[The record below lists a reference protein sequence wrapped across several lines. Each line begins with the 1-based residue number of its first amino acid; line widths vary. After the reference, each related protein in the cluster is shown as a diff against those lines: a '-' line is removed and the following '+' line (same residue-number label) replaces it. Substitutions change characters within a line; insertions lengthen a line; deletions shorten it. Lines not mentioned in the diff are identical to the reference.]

1 MPKTSRPAMRFRTVP
16 EQEARR
22 ILLVEAAILRAQEM
36 RYDLREYTR
45 KHHVKEWTREQREAI
60 DACGKALAAAVRE
73 LRRHADGQWWGVGK
87 GRAARKLMS
96 ELPPLAVEGDVMA
109 LRIENMRLRTELT
122 ALHHLLSAKQRLGF
136 SPRPGR

>member
-1 MPKTSRPAMRFRTVP
+1 MPKSSRAAVRFRTVP

-22 ILLVEAAILRAQEM
+22 ILLVEAAIRRAQDM
-36 RYDLREYTR
+36 RHDLREYTR
-45 KHHVKEWTREQREAI
+45 KHHVREWLPEQREAI
-60 DACGKALAAAVRE
+60 DACGKALAEAMRQ

-96 ELPPLAVEGDVMA
+96 ELPPAVIDTDPMPV
-109 LRIENMRLRTELT
+109 LIENMRLRTELA
-122 ALHHLLSAKQRLGF
+122 ALHKLLAAKQRLGF